1 MAGVDEEFEGRTWKD
16 PTATVGYLAQEPEL
30 DEDLT
35 VRENIEQGLANLR
48 ALLDEYDAVN
58 ERFAEEMTDEEM
70 DKLIIKQG
78 ELQDKID
85 ASNAWEIDRMVDVA
99 MEALRVP
106 TRIPAVTHLSGGERR
121 RVALCRLLLAKPDL
135 LLLDKATNHR
145 NADCVAWLDRHLAEY
160 HGTVIL
166 ITHDRYFLDN
176 VAKWILELDQ
186 GRGIPWEGNYSSWL
200 EQKQKRM
207 AQQEKQNS
215 TRAKVLQ
222 KELEW
227 VQMGQKARQAKSKSA
242 LKTI

>member
-1 MAGVDEEFEGRTWKD
+1 MSKQFIFQMSRMTKILPNGKTLLQDINLSFYPGAKIGIIGENGFGKSTVLRIMAGVDEEFEGRTWKD

-106 TRIPAVTHLSGGERR
+106 DPDSAVTHLSGGERR
-121 RVALCRLLLAKPDL
+121 RVALCRLLLAKPPTFCCLTNPPTIWMPTAL
-135 LLLDKATNHR
+135 L
-145 NADCVAWLDRHLAEY
+145 
-160 HGTVIL
+160 G
-166 ITHDRYFLDN
+166 
-176 VAKWILELDQ
+176 
-186 GRGIPWEGNYSSWL
+186 
-200 EQKQKRM
+200 
-207 AQQEKQNS
+207 
-215 TRAKVLQ
+215 
-222 KELEW
+222 
-227 VQMGQKARQAKSKSA
+227 
-242 LKTI
+242 